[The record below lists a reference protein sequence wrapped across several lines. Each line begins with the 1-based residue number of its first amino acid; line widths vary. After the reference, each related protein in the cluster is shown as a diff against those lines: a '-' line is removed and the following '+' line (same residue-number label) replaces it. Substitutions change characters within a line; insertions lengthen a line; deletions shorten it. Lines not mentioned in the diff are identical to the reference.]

1 MDSRLVRA
9 FEKGESVDFDE
20 VMEMDAEVVGA
31 GGGGGM
37 TPSASAAGSVDE
49 DDNNSGSSN
58 GNGNGNGNN
67 GRTSRVKVSPFTSS
81 ARIEE
86 KMLEDEH
93 DRIAKLEEAV
103 RELLDLCARYVGLA
117 SERCEYLGISEE
129 V

>member
-1 MDSRLVRA
+1 MDPRLVRA

-20 VMEMDAEVVGA
+20 VMGMDAEVTTA
-31 GGGGGM
+31 AGGGGM
-37 TPSASAAGSVDE
+37 TPSSSAAGGD
-49 DDNNSGSSN
+49 DDNNSSN
-58 GNGNGNGNN
+58 GNNC
-67 GRTSRVKVSPFTSS
+67 RPPRVKVSPFTSS

-117 SERCEYLGISEE
+117 SERCEYLEISEE

>member
-1 MDSRLVRA
+1 MDPRLASA
-9 FEKGESVDFDE
+9 FERGESVDFDD
-20 VMEMDAEVVGA
+20 VMGMDAEATA
-31 GGGGGM
+31 GGGAGRGGM
-37 TPSASAAGSVDE
+37 GGGGSDGAS
-49 DDNNSGSSN
+49 NGSS
-58 GNGNGNGNN
+58 
-67 GRTSRVKVSPFTSS
+67 RSSQPTRVKVSPFTSS